1 MTNYK
6 TLLPES
12 CGSVGI
18 GREPRLA
25 GLAVKRRIATY
36 GPHVVLVDHHGRVF
50 IRPAD
55 EPRAALMAS
64 RYPSMVAGTFN
75 DAATSLDIAEAL
87 VFVYNEQMNG
97 VAA

>member
-1 MTNYK
+1 MTNS
-6 TLLPES
+6 TLPAP
-12 CGSVGI
+12 CATVAVGTD
-18 GREPRLA
+18 PRLA
-25 GLAVKRRIATY
+25 GLTVKRRIGTY
-36 GPHVVLVDHHGRVF
+36 GPHVALVDAHGRVF

-75 DAATSLDIAEAL
+75 DSATSLDIAEAL